1 MVRRSKPNN
10 RFQPRPCRRFASS
23 APRLMRVVRVLMNED
38 RYPVAYLVRRLL
50 DVALFFI
57 AVVCLLVAIT
67 TGLWADHSDQKLV
80 IGLGMAASAIAAL
93 LEYRQKSV
101 YENDHVESSLLS
113 DSLQRKYLNAVAKL
127 RHKLVAANILIV
139 VVGMWVSGYGAVWQ

>member
-1 MVRRSKPNN
+1 
-10 RFQPRPCRRFASS
+10 
-23 APRLMRVVRVLMNED
+23 MNED
-38 RYPVAYLVRRLL
+38 RYPVAYLVRRLF

-57 AVVCLLVAIT
+57 SVVCLLVAIT

-113 DSLQRKYLNAVAKL
+113 DSLQRNYLNAVAKL
-127 RHKLVAANILIV
+127 RHKLVGANILIV
-139 VVGMWVSGYGAVWQ
+139 VVGMLVSGYGAVWQ

>member
-1 MVRRSKPNN
+1 LGFLQRR
-10 RFQPRPCRRFASS
+10 
-23 APRLMRVVRVLMNED
+23 APYLYVRVLMNED

-80 IGLGMAASAIAAL
+80 IGLGMAASAIAVL

-101 YENDHVESSLLS
+101 YDNDHVESSLLL
-113 DSLQRKYLNAVAKL
+113 DGLQRNYLNAVAKL

-139 VVGMWVSGYGAVWQ
+139 VVGMLVSGYGAVWQ